1 MCKRFKGRVCSRF
14 RGRDTVL
21 PGSWIYL
28 QSVDFFFFFE
38 QKIVCGW
45 IKAKSRVLWIFL
57 LINKIEA
64 RPISHNTQSNNSS

>member
-28 QSVDFFFFFE
+28 QSVDFF
-38 QKIVCGW
+38 
-45 IKAKSRVLWIFL
+45 
-57 LINKIEA
+57 
-64 RPISHNTQSNNSS
+64 